1 MQVTVEKKEGI
12 NCDLAIKVPAENIDK
27 EVQKRLQKI
36 SRTAKIDGFR
46 PGKVPLSFLK
56 KRHGQQVRSE
66 VLGDEIPKSYMK
78 AIEDEKLKAAGV
90 DIEVKTD
97 EPGKDFEFIAHVEL
111 FPEIEIKGFEEI
123 EIEKPVSK
131 IGQEEVDK
139 MIENLRKQMATW
151 KKIEDRGIQ
160 KEDRVKLDFE
170 GSIDGESFEGGSAKD
185 HTLVVG
191 SGQMIPG
198 FEDGVIGL
206 NSGEEKTI
214 EVTFPKDYQKKDLA
228 EKKAEFKLNIKEI
241 EEPELPELDEELV
254 KKFGVEGDLD
264 NFITE
269 ITANMEREL
278 KAAIN
283 KKLKEQVIDGLKK
296 QNEIDV
302 PKSLVKQEVQRSKQN
317 FVQRMGDQAKG
328 FDVSQLPDDL
338 FEKAAKDRVAVGLI
352 VNCVIEAQKFEASQE
367 KIDAKIEEYASVY
380 EDASEVRAHFKK
392 NPQELENL
400 KSSIIEEEMVE
411 WVLGQAKVT
420 EKDTDFFDLI
430 KSAVNQPGM
439 PF

>member
-12 NCDLAIKVPAENIDK
+12 ICDLAIKVPAENIEK

-36 SRTAKIDGFR
+36 SRTARIDGFR

-56 KRHGQQVRSE
+56 KRHGKQVRSE
-66 VLGDEIPKSYMK
+66 VLGDVIPSNYMK

-90 DIEVKTD
+90 DVEIKVD

-111 FPEIEIKGFEEI
+111 FPELEVKGFEEI

-131 IGQEEVDK
+131 IGEAEVEK
-139 MIENLRKQMATW
+139 MIENLRKQMVVW
-151 KKIEDRGIQ
+151 NKIEDRAIQ
-160 KEDRVKLDFE
+160 KDDRVKLDFE
-170 GSIDGESFEGGSAKD
+170 GSIDGEKFEGGSATD
-185 HTLVVG
+185 HSLVVG

-198 FEDGVIGL
+198 FEDGMIGL
-206 NSGEEKTI
+206 KIGEEKVI
-214 EVTFPKDYQKKDLA
+214 EVVFPKDYQKKDLA
-228 EKKAEFKLNIKEI
+228 EKKAEFKLNVKEI
-241 EEPELPELDEELV
+241 EEPELPELNEELV

-264 NFITE
+264 SFITE
-269 ITANMEREL
+269 IKANMEREL

-296 QNEIDV
+296 QNEVEV
-302 PKSLVKQEVQRSKQN
+302 PKSLVKQEIQRSKQN
-317 FVQRMGDQAKG
+317 FVQRMGAQAKG

-338 FEKAAKDRVAVGLI
+338 FEKTAKDRVAVGLI
-352 VNCVIEAQKFEASQE
+352 VNGVIESQKFEASQE

-380 EDASEVRAHFKK
+380 EDANEVRTHFKN

-400 KSSIIEEEMVE
+400 KSSIIEEEMVA
-411 WVLGQAKVT
+411 WVVGRAKVT
-420 EKDTDFFDLI
+420 EKETDFFDLI